1 MKGNFQIITIIVFI
15 LAAIFGVL
23 VFSGAIPLGNST
35 SNEFG
40 ASGTV
45 TLWGT
50 VRNAVISDALNS
62 FNSANKDFNVV
73 YVEKSPD
80 TFSQDLLEALASGK
94 GPDMFFLPD
103 DLVFSYRN
111 KTIPIPYDS
120 FSLSSFK
127 KTFAGAGDVFL
138 TKDGILAMPIAVDPL
153 VMYYNRGMLEAK
165 GIVYPPEYWDEFE
178 EMIPKL
184 TEKDENQKIKKS
196 GVALGQYSNITRAK
210 DILATLFMQTGN
222 PIIMEQ
228 DGSLVSTLGTEN
240 KKYTP
245 GSILEFYTSFADP
258 LQSVYSWNRSFASS
272 SSAFSANDLVFYF
285 DYASEFLPLVTRN
298 PNQNF
303 FVAPMPQV
311 RDESFKLTSAR
322 VTGIAVSSF
331 SKNLNTAFYAANQ
344 MAKGDFAAQF
354 ATALGMT
361 PVRKDLLAKPPGGD
375 SYSPIFYSSALY
387 ARSWLDPS
395 PKDTDDIFR
404 STVEKVL
411 SNALTPDEAIADADS
426 KMWLLLQ
433 K

>member
-1 MKGNFQIITIIVFI
+1 MKGNFQIITLIVFI

-23 VFSGAIPLGNST
+23 VFSGAIPLGNNGNDS
-35 SNEFG
+35 G

-50 VRNAVISDALNS
+50 VKNGAISEALNA
-62 FNSANKDFNVV
+62 FNLANKGFSVV
-73 YVEKSPD
+73 YVEKSAD
-80 TFSQDLLEALASGK
+80 TFSQDLLEALASGQ

-103 DLVFSYRN
+103 NLVFGYKN

-120 FSLSSFK
+120 FSVASFK
-127 KTFAGAGDVFL
+127 KTFIGAGDVFL
-138 TKDGILAMPIAVDPL
+138 TKDGILAIPIAVDPL
-153 VMYYNRGMLEAK
+153 MMYYNRGMLDAK
-165 GIVYPPEYWDEFE
+165 GVIYPPEYWDEFE
-178 EMIPKL
+178 DLAPRL
-184 TEKDENQKIKKS
+184 TEKDANQKIIKS
-196 GVALGQYSNITRAK
+196 AVALGQFSNITHAK
-210 DILATLFMQTGN
+210 DIISTLFMQTGN
-222 PIIMEQ
+222 PIVTEK
-228 DGSLVSTLGTEN
+228 DGAFVSALSSEN

-245 GSILEFYTSFADP
+245 GSILEFYTGFADP
-258 LQSVYSWNRSFASS
+258 LQSVYSWNRSFPNSS
-272 SSAFSANDLVFYF
+272 TAFSSNDLVFYF

-298 PNQNF
+298 PNQDF
-303 FVAPMPQV
+303 FVAPVPQI
-311 RDESFKLTSAR
+311 RGESFKLTSAR

-331 SKNLNTAFYAANQ
+331 SKNLNTAFYTANQ

-354 ATALGMT
+354 ATALGMV
-361 PVRKDLLAKPPGGD
+361 PVRKDLLARPPGD
-375 SYSPIFYSSALY
+375 SYSPIFYSSALF

-411 SNALTPDEAIADADS
+411 SNALTPDEAIKDADS

>member
-50 VRNAVISDALNS
+50 VKASAITDALNE
-62 FNSANKDFNVV
+62 FNLANQDFNVV
-73 YVEKSPD
+73 YVEKSAD
-80 TFSQDLLEALASGK
+80 TFNQDLLEALASGK
-94 GPDMFFLPD
+94 GPDMFLMTD
-103 DLVFSYRN
+103 SLVLGYKN
-111 KTIPIPYDS
+111 KTIQIPYES

-127 KTFAGAGDVFL
+127 KTFSGAGDVFL
-138 TKDGILAMPIAVDPL
+138 TKDGILAMPLAVDPL

-165 GIVYPPEYWDEFE
+165 GIIYPPEYWDEFE
-178 EMIPKL
+178 ELIPKL
-184 TEKDENQKIKKS
+184 TEKDENKKIQKS
-196 GVALGQYSNITRAK
+196 AVALGQYANIDRAK

-222 PIIMEQ
+222 PIITEK
-228 DGSLVSTLGTEN
+228 DGSFISALATEN
-240 KKYTP
+240 KKYAP

-272 SSAFSANDLVFYF
+272 SSAFSANDLAIYF

-311 RDESFKLTSAR
+311 RGESFKLTSAR
-322 VTGIAVSSF
+322 VTGIAVSYF

-344 MAKGDFAAQF
+344 MATGDFALKF
-354 ATALGMT
+354 ASALGVA
-361 PVRKDLLAKPPGGD
+361 PVRKNLLAKPPGD
-375 SYSPIFYSSALY
+375 LYSPIFYSSALY

-395 PKDTDDIFR
+395 PKATDDIFR

-411 SNALTPDEAIADADS
+411 SNALTPDEAVRDADS
-426 KMWLLLQ
+426 KLMLLLQ